1 MKKPILF
8 AVISLFVT
16 LGFQVNAQTS
26 VFNWD
31 VDNPHYIQPV
41 DVGPFLISYYDM
53 DGLTP
58 NAASGIP
65 ISSFIAGDDGSGTN
79 DVLFATSWFT
89 PAAQANNWVVFGP
102 ITHPANV
109 TSVLTWKHRYWDNTF
124 RDGYEVLVSATGPSP
139 ASFSGATVI
148 KTFTDNDALT
158 NNHLTLTTQT
168 ASIPAAFNG
177 GPVYIAF
184 HHTGNDQLHVLFDDF
199 DVTQTTGTAPT
210 TDFVASS
217 TSITAGSSVNFTD
230 LSADSPTQWA
240 WTFTGASTPTSSVQN
255 PSSIV
260 YPTAGCYEVVLTATN
275 AFGADTETKTCYIN
289 VGNAPTTD
297 FSANFTSITAGGS
310 VDFTDLST
318 ESPTQWAWTFTGAS
332 TPTSSVQNPSSIV
345 YPTAGCYEVEL
356 TATNAFGSDTET
368 KTCYINVGNAPT
380 TDFSANFTSITAG
393 GSVDFTD
400 LSTDS
405 PTQWAW
411 TFTGAS
417 TPSSSVQNPTSIVYP
432 TVGCFEVV
440 LTATNTFGNDTETK
454 TCYIDVTPAGSA
466 PVADFSGTPVT
477 LQVGGSVNFTD
488 LSTNTP
494 TQWAWTFTGAST
506 PSSSAQNPTN
516 IVYPTMGCY
525 EVALTAT
532 NSFGNDTETK
542 TCYIDVTCPAINSSF
557 TWVNNLNGTVQFTNT
572 STGMES
578 YDWDFGDTQNST
590 VTDPLHIYAAP
601 GNYLVTLTG
610 TDSDCSNGTDL
621 DTMTITV
628 TDTTLGVSALELEQL
643 YQMIL
648 YPNPSDG
655 NVTISFEVNKG
666 QGAQVS
672 VFNLLGEEVLEQDLG
687 TVNGQVISQVDL
699 TAMPKG
705 VYLLRLV
712 IGDDS
717 MTKQVVVK

>member
-1 MKKPILF
+1 MKKPLLF
-8 AVISLFVT
+8 GIISLFVT
-16 LGFQVNAQTS
+16 LGFQANAQTS

-41 DVGPFLISYYDM
+41 DVGPFSINFYDE
-53 DGLTP
+53 DGL
-58 NAASGIP
+58 IP
-65 ISSFIAGDDGSGTN
+65 TVATGLQPGSYDTIDDGSGTN
-79 DVLFATSWFT
+79 DVLVAVSWFT
-89 PAAQANNWVVFGP
+89 PIGQADNWVVFGP

-109 TSVLTWKHRYWDNTF
+109 TSVFSWDHRILVNSA
-124 RDGYEVLVSATGPSP
+124 RDGYEVLATNVGPTP
-139 ASFSGATVI
+139 ANFSGASVI
-148 KTFTDNDALT
+148 KLFTDNDPLT
-158 NNHLTLTTQT
+158 NGNTTLTPQS
-168 ASIPAAFNG
+168 AVIPAGLMG
-177 GPVYIAF
+177 GPVYIAI
-184 HHTGNDQLHVLFDDF
+184 HHNANDQWGIVFDNF
-199 DVTQTTGTAPT
+199 DVTQTSGTAPT

-275 AFGADTETKTCYIN
+275 AFGA
-289 VGNAPTTD
+289 
-297 FSANFTSITAGGS
+297 
-310 VDFTDLST
+310 
-318 ESPTQWAWTFTGAS
+318 
-332 TPTSSVQNPSSIV
+332 
-345 YPTAGCYEVEL
+345 
-356 TATNAFGSDTET
+356 DTET

-488 LSTNTP
+488 LSTNAP

-532 NSFGNDTETK
+532 NSFGNDSETK

-557 TWVNNLNGTVQFTNT
+557 TWVDNLNGTVQFTNT

-578 YDWDFGDTQNST
+578 YAWDFGDTQNST
-590 VTDPLHIYAAP
+590 ATDPLHIYAAP

-621 DTMTITV
+621 NTMTIAV

-643 YQMIL
+643 YQMTL

-655 NVTISFEVNKG
+655 NITISFEVNKG
-666 QGAQVS
+666 QDAQVS

>member
-8 AVISLFVT
+8 GIISLFVT

-41 DVGPFLISYYDM
+41 DVGPFSINFYDE

-58 NAASGIP
+58 DIGSGMSP
-65 ISSFIAGDDGSGTN
+65 GSFDVYDDGSGSN
-79 DVLFATSWFT
+79 DALYATSWFN
-89 PAAQANNWVVFGP
+89 PLGQADNWLVFGP
-102 ITHPANV
+102 ITHPSNGI
-109 TSVLTWKHRYWDNTF
+109 SLFTWDHRMLSNAI
-124 RDGYEVLVSATGPSP
+124 RDGYEVLVTNVGPTP
-139 ASFSGATVI
+139 ANFSGATVI
-148 KTFTDNDALT
+148 KSFIDDDPLT
-158 NNHLTLTTQT
+158 NGHTTLTSQS
-168 ASIPAAFNG
+168 AVIPAGFMG
-177 GPVYIAF
+177 GPVYIAI
-184 HHTGNDQLHVLFDDF
+184 HHNANHQLTMIFDNF
-199 DVTQTTGTAPT
+199 DLTQTTGTPPT
-210 TDFVASS
+210 SDFAASS

-230 LSADSPTQWA
+230 LSTDNPNQWD
-240 WTFTGASTPTSSVQN
+240 WTFTGASTPTSTVQN
-255 PSSIV
+255 PTNIV
-260 YPTAGCYEVVLTATN
+260 YPTAGCFEVVLTATN
-275 AFGADTETKTCYIN
+275 AFGADTETKTCYIT
-289 VGNAPTTD
+289 VGNAPT
-297 FSANFTSITAGGS
+297 A
-310 VDFTDLST
+310 
-318 ESPTQWAWTFTGAS
+318 
-332 TPTSSVQNPSSIV
+332 
-345 YPTAGCYEVEL
+345 
-356 TATNAFGSDTET
+356 
-368 KTCYINVGNAPT
+368 
-380 TDFSANFTSITAG
+380 DFSANFTSITAG

-466 PVADFSGTPVT
+466 PAADFSGTPVT

-488 LSTNTP
+488 LSTNAP

-506 PSSSAQNPTN
+506 PSSSVQNPSN

-557 TWVNNLNGTVQFTNT
+557 TWVDNQNGTVQFTNT

-578 YDWDFGDTQNST
+578 YDWDFGDTENST
-590 VTDPLHIYAAP
+590 VTDPLHIYATP
-601 GNYLVTLTG
+601 GSYTVVLTG
-610 TDSDCSNGTDL
+610 TDSDCSAGTDT
-621 DTMTITV
+621 DTQTVVV
-628 TDTTLGVSALELEQL
+628 TDTSDNSISEFEQMYQVSV
-643 YQMIL
+643 

-655 NVTISFEVNKG
+655 NVSLSFEVNKG
-666 QGAQVS
+666 QDAQVS
-672 VFNLLGEEVLEQDLG
+672 VFNLLGEEVLQRDLG

>member
-1 MKKPILF
+1 MLPNYYLLTMKRPLLFILT
-8 AVISLFVT
+8 SLLLIVG
-16 LGFQVNAQTS
+16 LSVDAQTS

-41 DVGPFLISYYDM
+41 DAGSFNVNFYDE

-58 NAASGIP
+58 TGASGLSIGSYET
-65 ISSFIAGDDGSGTN
+65 IDDGSGSN
-79 DVLFATSWFT
+79 DVLVAGSWFT
-89 PAAQANNWVVFGP
+89 PPGVASNWVVFGP

-109 TSVLTWKHRYWDNTF
+109 TSVFSWEHQMQLNGN
-124 RDGYEVLVSATGPSP
+124 RDGYRVIVTNVGPNPADFSGGTIIDSYADDDPLTNGQTSLTPKSAT
-139 ASFSGATVI
+139 
-148 KTFTDNDALT
+148 
-158 NNHLTLTTQT
+158 
-168 ASIPAAFNG
+168 IPAGFMG
-177 GPVYIAF
+177 GVVYIAV
-184 HHTGNDQLHVLFDDF
+184 HHNANDQYGIVFDNF
-199 DVTQTTGTAPT
+199 DVTQTVTGTAPT
-210 TDFVASS
+210 ADFVANMTTITAGSSINFTDLSTDNPTQWDWTFTGASTPTSSVQNPTNIVYPAAGCYEVSLTATNAFGPGTETKTCYILVGNAPTADFVASS

-230 LSADSPTQWA
+230 LSTESPFQWA
-240 WTFTGASTPTSSVQN
+240 WTFTGASTPVSSVQN
-255 PSSIV
+255 PSNIV
-260 YPTAGCYEVVLTATN
+260 YPTVGCYEVVLTATN
-275 AFGADTETKTCYIN
+275 
-289 VGNAPTTD
+289 
-297 FSANFTSITAGGS
+297 S
-310 VDFTDLST
+310 
-318 ESPTQWAWTFTGAS
+318 
-332 TPTSSVQNPSSIV
+332 
-345 YPTAGCYEVEL
+345 
-356 TATNAFGSDTET
+356 
-368 KTCYINVGNAPT
+368 
-380 TDFSANFTSITAG
+380 
-393 GSVDFTD
+393 
-400 LSTDS
+400 
-405 PTQWAW
+405 
-411 TFTGAS
+411 
-417 TPSSSVQNPTSIVYP
+417 
-432 TVGCFEVV
+432 
-440 LTATNTFGNDTETK
+440 FGNDTETK
-454 TCYIDVTPAGSA
+454 TCYIDVTAAGSA

-506 PSSSAQNPTN
+506 PSSSVQNPTN

-525 EVALTAT
+525 EVALTAA

-557 TWVNNLNGTVQFTNT
+557 TWVDNLNGTVQFTNT

-578 YDWDFGDTQNST
+578 YAWDFGDTQNST

-628 TDTTLGVSALELEQL
+628 TDTALGVSALELEQL

-655 NVTISFEVNKG
+655 NVTLSFEVNKG
-666 QGAQVS
+666 QDAQVS
-672 VFNLLGEEVLEQDLG
+672 VFNLLGEEVLQRDLG